1 MEIYIIGIIGLIL
14 LLLGIGLIVLQIREW
29 EKSIV
34 GSIASGFT
42 PVFIGILLL
51 GLTGRLKRKT
61 VTIDQ

>member
-1 MEIYIIGIIGLIL
+1 MKHNITGIIGLIL
-14 LLLGIGLIVLQIREW
+14 LLLGIGLVVLQIREG

-42 PVFIGILLL
+42 PAFIGILLL
-51 GLTGRLKRKT
+51 GLTGRLKPKT